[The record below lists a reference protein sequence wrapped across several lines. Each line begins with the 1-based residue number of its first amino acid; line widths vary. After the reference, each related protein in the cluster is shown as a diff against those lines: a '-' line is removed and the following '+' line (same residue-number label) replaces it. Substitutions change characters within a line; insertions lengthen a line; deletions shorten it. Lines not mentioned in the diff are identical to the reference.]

1 MHDGELTERIIAT
14 ATACTKRT
22 SMVTTDP
29 IAVGHVSGRLS
40 FDRAMH
46 EIFIFTVRAQLT
58 GRAGKIDHVRTSDS
72 SKTLTVPSKEKLN
85 TRSMSLQTQ
94 PSSQHTTVGGRQQV
108 VNSS

>member
-29 IAVGHVSGRLS
+29 IPVGHVIGRLS

-46 EIFIFTVRAQLT
+46 EIFIFTVRAQC
-58 GRAGKIDHVRTSDS
+58 
-72 SKTLTVPSKEKLN
+72 
-85 TRSMSLQTQ
+85 
-94 PSSQHTTVGGRQQV
+94 GRQV
-108 VNSS
+108 